1 MRTVPVAYILWF
13 FLGVLG
19 AHRFYCNRVGT
30 GILWALTAGLGLIGW
45 LVDLFLVP
53 GMVRQANDDT
63 RLRNGLSSVP
73 AAGPSRSATLESN
86 DPGAR
91 HAGLRVT
98 LAPGHRVLYCT
109 HCGAPMQIP
118 IPDIGKHFACPTC
131 HYVVIAPG

>member
-1 MRTVPVAYILWF
+1 MRTVPVAYILWL
-13 FLGVLG
+13 FLGLLG

-30 GILWALTAGLGLIGW
+30 GILWALTAGLGMIGW

-53 GMVRQANDDT
+53 GMVRRANADT
-63 RLRNGLSSVP
+63 RLRDGLSRVP
-73 AAGPSRSATLESN
+73 AGGLPRCATLETN
-86 DPGAR
+86 DPRAR
-91 HAGLRVT
+91 QGRLRVA

-118 IPDIGKHFACPTC
+118 VPDIGKHFACPTC

>member
-1 MRTVPVAYILWF
+1 MRTVPVAYILWL
-13 FLGVLG
+13 FLGLVG

-30 GILWALTAGLGLIGW
+30 GILWALTAGLGSIGW

-53 GMVRQANDDT
+53 CMVRQANAET
-63 RLRNGLSSVP
+63 RLRDGLSSVP
-73 AAGPSRSATLESN
+73 VGGSGRYATLESN
-86 DPGAR
+86 DPRVRQGR
-91 HAGLRVT
+91 LRVT

-118 IPDIGKHFACPTC
+118 VTDIGKHFACPTC